1 MACKA
6 WWVGTLRNVLSAKLD
21 AGNILLIRRSQAIG
35 HYRAKAELEAT
46 VIDGATGWILK
57 GNLAE
62 MVP

>member
-1 MACKA
+1 M
-6 WWVGTLRNVLSAKLD
+6 RNVLSAKLD